1 MFANE
6 RRIQITEMLNRRS
19 SITVNELT
27 DTFRV
32 SLETIR
38 RDLEYLE
45 KQGALKRVH
54 GGAVTVHK
62 MQNYTS
68 LSFRVSEHREEKGSL
83 RWLPF
88 PLFMRKTE
96 LPSIPVPPPL
106 SWLPCCVSAF
116 PDSPSS
122 PILWR
127 YSRFYPARR
136 LSDHPDRR
144 LLYAR

>member
-19 SITVNELT
+19 SVTVNELT

-54 GGAVTVHK
+54 GGAVTVC
-62 MQNYTS
+62 
-68 LSFRVSEHREEKGSL
+68 RREPEGT
-83 RWLPF
+83 RF
-88 PLFMRKTE
+88 E
-96 LPSIPVPPPL
+96 V
-106 SWLPCCVSAF
+106 AF
-116 PDSPSS
+116 P
-122 PILWR
+122 R
-127 YSRFYPARR
+127 YEPKGGEER
-136 LSDHPDRR
+136 
-144 LLYAR
+144 